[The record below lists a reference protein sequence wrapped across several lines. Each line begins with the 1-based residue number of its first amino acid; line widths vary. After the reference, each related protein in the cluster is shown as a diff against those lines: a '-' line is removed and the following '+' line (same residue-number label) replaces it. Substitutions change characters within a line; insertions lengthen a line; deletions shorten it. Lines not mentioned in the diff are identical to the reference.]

1 MYTTAVFCLFVL
13 AAAFECN
20 AEIVIRNKDGLTK
33 IVHHKVKDN
42 FFVAEKNK
50 IYKFD
55 SEFNILKEQEVN
67 KTCGNKCNNTF
78 TVALVDERNDLLI
91 LCGTHHGGLCETRN
105 TSDLQQLRKIPG
117 VFPTT
122 ETHRVQGMV
131 TYDTDKE
138 QSYLTIAKT
147 LDYIIEDATYQK
159 IIQRY
164 IMETLTE
171 STFVSLVS
179 TLSFKIDYRSA
190 FSSERYTYFFTNQ
203 LEDLRPNANY
213 TSKISRMCNKNY
225 RSFFDTPI
233 QCEDYESYNV
243 VQDAL
248 LVDVDRIKR
257 LYITFA
263 HAEQTGNSI
272 LCSAEMEDINQ
283 KLKLL
288 QERAVNCSYN
298 NTFGYLYSSSCLN
311 GIDGFA
317 DLECVFNQ
325 PYFKSGKGT
334 VKTNLLS
341 KTNNK
346 EGYITT
352 LSTTKVENKD
362 VLIAGTS
369 NGFILKYVIDT
380 SDLIKYESLSVQ
392 PNDQIPIKSVL
403 QIDEESTYASTT
415 TTVYK
420 FSSTKCSEFRSC
432 NATMEGKNPLC
443 GWCVYSQRATRRNDC
458 TYQGSPNHWLSA
470 LSNCTSLQLQPTG
483 IPIGTNKTVK
493 FIVKNLPQRLENDT
507 YFCQVEDSQ
516 VLETVIQGDELSCTI
531 VGKNEHKEVSM
542 RLVVNHKTEN
552 ISIAEAPFLFYNCS
566 SFKRCGKCV
575 ETSGASCWWNTANGA
590 CSLIEGE
597 RQDRVNQSKDCPRLE
612 KIHQRYIPSGVDTNL
627 TLQIRNLNNIVQDED
642 KSSDADDI
650 SIHVEFQSNRFKC
663 SDITTGSIHCTIN
676 GTTNIKKENLLLQ
689 IYYETESGKVYIDN
703 PYSIDVIVYNCYK
716 LSQGKCNYCN
726 ALKSDYICHWP
737 STGEGCVY
745 GQNVSAGYTC
755 PRPEITKIL
764 PRDGLTGPGTII
776 TVYGNEFGTENDTI
790 KHDVNDRKRPMI
802 VNRYCSGNF
811 SDNYIKDMEGPEDFS
826 RNIRKSFQCKLGPY
840 RSNNTTRNETR
851 FYLMETISEI
861 NGSNV
866 LPIWKKT
873 GDVYVLSIEPNKGPA
888 IGGTIISLTGK
899 NLGIGNR
906 AVKSVLFD
914 ESETLCV
921 NSKVQSFLD
930 PILGNVDFRV
940 TCKVNINDKR
950 MPGTRM
956 KFSELTIPDK
966 EHIKTGEEVSELFF
980 NFLPNPEIGSIQPNK
995 GFLSGGTRLTVKGQ
1009 NLNSSSTGSVIIVFG
1024 RETQEIGCIIDPN
1037 SADQVLCEVPPATPG
1052 IRSALG
1058 NSNPSNSQRKKRSN
1072 HCDGC
1077 VTVKI
1082 IVKLDGV
1089 ESSFTISYFHDPSI
1103 NKFDNNVLLYETD
1116 QQYLEIEGENLNLV
1130 AAMHDINITIGLG
1143 ECNVVELTGTYMRCK
1158 APSSQPQPGI
1168 PGTTL
1173 PEVNVTI
1180 GNIHTTVGYIK
1191 YKKNFENVL
1200 IIAGAA
1206 AGAALFLLV
1215 LVVAFFV
1222 CKYRKVGSKAKAL
1235 EKQLNNLEL
1244 EIKHVAKEE
1253 FLDMQTSMSTV
1264 NRNLIEQGFP
1274 YHSYQQ
1280 YACNAMFAT
1289 DYLMSDPVMS
1299 DELRARARTGMERF
1313 QGLLENKFFLV
1324 SLITTM
1330 EKQKHFF
1337 IKEKSNFAGNLCA
1350 IMMGRMDYM
1359 HEVLQVLI
1367 TQLVEDP
1374 SSKRDVKTLFRRSES
1389 ITEKLLSNW
1398 LSLCLYPHLKDHTGS
1413 LLYLL
1418 YIATRKTMEAGPID
1432 ALTNDAKYTLSEEK
1446 LLRKYQG
1453 SATDEETTDVK
1464 FEAKALTLNV
1474 VVDNGEEIYPCKAL
1488 DCDTVNQVKAK
1499 CLDQIYVNYPASQ
1512 LPVDPTEL
1520 LLEWHAGFS
1529 GRMILRDKDNTS
1541 KRDGEWIRVNTLAH
1555 YAVADQSNMALVDP
1569 RNAELSQQED
1579 YVNLAQIDPGFD
1591 VNSMGSDQPLTAE
1604 CSTSHDEE
1612 NPMELKQ
1619 WHLLKDDDANKKEKS
1634 AIDELYLNRL
1644 ITTKLSLV
1652 KYIDDLFSLVLE
1664 NSKCPPPV
1672 KFLYDFLDDLA
1683 EKQKIDPDTLHAW
1696 KSHSYS
1702 IRIWAMLIK
1711 TPSILFDINAPSYV
1725 SESLD
1730 VISQVFIESFS
1741 RTEQA
1746 VSKES
1751 PTQKLIFRNELTKF
1765 RTHVQE
1771 FYKNVKENVQKP
1783 DELGQYLTSINRNQ
1797 QETTFNKNAAL
1808 YRLYEQI
1815 KPYTDEILDD
1825 LSICQETRCLQ
1836 LNKKLDDIFSMM
1848 EE

>member
-1 MYTTAVFCLFVL
+1 MHTITLLTLTIL
-13 AAAFECN
+13 AAVIESET
-20 AEIVIRNKDGLTK
+20 EIVRRGKALSK
-33 IVHHKVKDN
+33 IVPNKGSFYIADGNEVYKLNTRFDEVEKANINEHGNDN
-42 FFVAEKNK
+42 T
-50 IYKFD
+50 ITL
-55 SEFNILKEQEVN
+55 I
-67 KTCGNKCNNTF
+67 
-78 TVALVDERNDLLI
+78 LVDEKNESLI
-91 LCGTHHGGLCETRN
+91 VCGSICKCFGLDQFN
-105 TSDLQQLRKIPG
+105 MKSISDAVVINLHAQLS
-117 VFPTT
+117 
-122 ETHRVQGMV
+122 VQGIV
-131 TYDTDKE
+131 
-138 QSYLTIAKT
+138 
-147 LDYIIEDATYQK
+147 
-159 IIQRY
+159 
-164 IMETLTE
+164 TE
-171 STFVSLVS
+171 SFYEHENHSILTVAASLANNEINLEIMKQYDVLNSFEKNTAS
-179 TLSFKIDYRSA
+179 TVLLKEHIEINYKAVVQNDGHIF
-190 FSSERYTYFFTNQ
+190 FFTNQ
-203 LEDLRPNANY
+203 QERNSLWYISKIAKVCKDKLTTFVDLPLQCNAN
-213 TSKISRMCNKNY
+213 
-225 RSFFDTPI
+225 
-233 QCEDYESYNV
+233 ESYNL
-243 VQDAL
+243 VQDAI
-248 LVDVDRIKR
+248 LVGQNNSITLFV
-257 LYITFA
+257 TFA
-263 HAEQTGNSI
+263 KGKNLEEIESDHGI
-272 LCSAEMEDINQ
+272 LCSADFQVVEQNITEEQ
-283 KLKLL
+283 KRVMDCKH
-288 QERAVNCSYN
+288 NHTDSYLN
-298 NTFGYLYSSSCLN
+298 RKCLN
-311 GIDGFA
+311 NSSTNFDVMDCTA
-317 DLECVFNQ
+317 DVRFYSNGESHIKLDFVDM
-325 PYFKSGKGT
+325 
-334 VKTNLLS
+334 TNVAEGYVTTLS
-341 KTNNK
+341 KTK
-346 EGYITT
+346 LEG
-352 LSTTKVENKD
+352 SD
-362 VLIAGTS
+362 VILAGTA
-369 NGFILKYVIDT
+369 NGFVLKYVLDEDNKISKFESFQIEKDVQT
-380 SDLIKYESLSVQ
+380 PVKSIVQIKE
-392 PNDQIPIKSVL
+392 NM
-403 QIDEESTYASTT
+403 TFASTSSK
-415 TTVYK
+415 VFK
-420 FSSTKCSEFRSC
+420 FSSTDCSEFRTC
-432 NATMEGKNPLC
+432 EETMAGKNPLC
-443 GWCVYSQRATRRNDC
+443 GWCVYSQSATRRNDC
-458 TYQGSPNHWLSA
+458 SYWESQNHWLSA
-470 LSNCTSLQLQPTG
+470 LSKCPSLNLQPSG
-483 IPIGTNKTVK
+483 IPVNINETVMLNVDNLPEHLATDAYFCKVEDDPEALMPVTVK
-493 FIVKNLPQRLENDT
+493 EGKPI
-507 YFCQVEDSQ
+507 
-516 VLETVIQGDELSCTI
+516 SCTI
-531 VGKNEHKEVSM
+531 VGREHKMVAVS
-542 RLVVNHKTEN
+542 LIVEHNSVK
-552 ISIAEAPFLFYNCS
+552 IPIANASFLFYICS
-566 SFKRCGKCV
+566 TFERCGKCV
-575 ETSGASCWWNTANGA
+575 ETFGANCTWNTDNGT
-590 CSLIEGE
+590 CSSSEADE
-597 RQDRVNQSKDCPRLE
+597 PNRVNQVSDCPHLE
-612 KIHQRYIPSGVDTNL
+612 RIHSKYIPSGVDTNL
-627 TLQIRNLNNIVQDED
+627 TLEIGNLNKLKIATEF
-642 KSSDADDI
+642 
-650 SIHVEFQSNRFKC
+650 SIHVEFHSKTFNC
-663 SDITTGSIHCTIN
+663 SDITNGSSECTVN
-676 GTTNIKKENLLLQ
+676 RMTSMKKETLTLEVFYKLN
-689 IYYETESGKVYIDN
+689 SKGPGVYLDN
-703 PYSIDVIVYNCYK
+703 PNQIDVIVYNCSI
-716 LSQGKCNYCN
+716 LSQGKCNFCN
-726 ALKSDYICHWP
+726 ALKSEYICHWP
-737 STGEGCVY
+737 LNSGDCKHGQKVGE
-745 GQNVSAGYTC
+745 GYTC
-755 PRPEITKIL
+755 PMPEITKIL
-764 PRDGLTGPGTII
+764 PRDGYTGEGTII

-790 KHDVNDRKRPMI
+790 VYGDTSVNPVVVNKRCI
-802 VNRYCSGNF
+802 SVIES
-811 SDNYIKDMEGPEDFS
+811 NYRDSTDAEDF
-826 RNIRKSFQCKLGPY
+826 NPGIRESFQCTLGRY
-840 RSNNTTRNETR
+840 RYDKQNKTGFSI
-851 FYLMETISEI
+851 YDVMYKSEEPT
-861 NGSNV
+861 V
-866 LPIWKKT
+866 LLPIWK
-873 GDVYVLSIEPNKGPA
+873 GEDDVYVQSMEPKKGPA
-888 IGGTIISLTGK
+888 IGGTVISLFGK

-906 AVKSVLFD
+906 VVQNVKFLSREDVLPT
-914 ESETLCV
+914 STCKH
-921 NSKVQSFLD
+921 SKVQSEHLAMTVFE
-930 PILGNVDFRV
+930 NFYV
-940 TCKVNINDKR
+940 TCEVSIDVDR
-950 MPGTRM
+950 EPGTNM
-956 KFSELTIPDK
+956 TFEELEIPV
-966 EHIKTGEEVSELFF
+966 EQQIKGKHVLSDLIFK
-980 NFLPNPEIGSIQPNK
+980 FLPNPEIRSIHPTK
-995 GFLSGGTRLTVKGQ
+995 GFLSGGTILTVKGQ
-1009 NLNSSSTGSVIIVFG
+1009 HLNSSNVGTVSISNEK
-1024 RETQEIGCIIDPN
+1024 ETQENCIIDPN
-1037 SADQVLCEVPPATPG
+1037 SADQVLCKVPNATVG
-1052 IRSALG
+1052 VRNALE
-1058 NSNPSNSQRKKRSN
+1058 SNTPSNSQRKKRSS

-1077 VTVKI
+1077 VTVDI
-1082 IVKLDGV
+1082 LVKLDGV
-1089 ESSFTISYFHDPSI
+1089 ESHFTISYYHDPSI
-1103 NKFDNNVLLYETD
+1103 NKFDENVLLYQTD
-1116 QQYLEIEGENLNLV
+1116 QQYLEIKGENLNLV
-1130 AAMHDINITIGLG
+1130 AEMHDINVTIGLG

-1168 PGTTL
+1168 PGATL

-1180 GNIHTTVGYIK
+1180 GNIQRTVGYIE
-1191 YKKNFENVL
+1191 YQKKFENVL

-1206 AGAALFLLV
+1206 AGTALFLLV

-1235 EKQLNNLEL
+1235 EKQLNDLEL

-1374 SSKRDVKTLFRRSES
+1374 SSKRGVKSLFRRSES

-1579 YVNLAQIDPGFD
+1579 YVNLAQIDPCFD

-1664 NSKCPPPV
+1664 SSKCPPPV

>member
-1 MYTTAVFCLFVL
+1 MELIVELSNGTRIPL
-13 AAAFECN
+13 A
-20 AEIVIRNKDGLTK
+20 
-33 IVHHKVKDN
+33 
-42 FFVAEKNK
+42 
-50 IYKFD
+50 
-55 SEFNILKEQEVN
+55 
-67 KTCGNKCNNTF
+67 
-78 TVALVDERNDLLI
+78 
-91 LCGTHHGGLCETRN
+91 
-105 TSDLQQLRKIPG
+105 
-117 VFPTT
+117 
-122 ETHRVQGMV
+122 
-131 TYDTDKE
+131 
-138 QSYLTIAKT
+138 
-147 LDYIIEDATYQK
+147 
-159 IIQRY
+159 
-164 IMETLTE
+164 
-171 STFVSLVS
+171 S
-179 TLSFKIDYRSA
+179 TLFR
-190 FSSERYTYFFTNQ
+190 FF
-203 LEDLRPNANY
+203 R
-213 TSKISRMCNKNY
+213 
-225 RSFFDTPI
+225 
-233 QCEDYESYNV
+233 
-243 VQDAL
+243 
-248 LVDVDRIKR
+248 
-257 LYITFA
+257 
-263 HAEQTGNSI
+263 
-272 LCSAEMEDINQ
+272 
-283 KLKLL
+283 
-288 QERAVNCSYN
+288 
-298 NTFGYLYSSSCLN
+298 
-311 GIDGFA
+311 
-317 DLECVFNQ
+317 
-325 PYFKSGKGT
+325 
-334 VKTNLLS
+334 
-341 KTNNK
+341 
-346 EGYITT
+346 
-352 LSTTKVENKD
+352 
-362 VLIAGTS
+362 
-369 NGFILKYVIDT
+369 
-380 SDLIKYESLSVQ
+380 
-392 PNDQIPIKSVL
+392 
-403 QIDEESTYASTT
+403 
-415 TTVYK
+415 
-420 FSSTKCSEFRSC
+420 CSE
-432 NATMEGKNPLC
+432 
-443 GWCVYSQRATRRNDC
+443 YS
-458 TYQGSPNHWLSA
+458 
-470 LSNCTSLQLQPTG
+470 
-483 IPIGTNKTVK
+483 V
-493 FIVKNLPQRLENDT
+493 
-507 YFCQVEDSQ
+507 
-516 VLETVIQGDELSCTI
+516 
-531 VGKNEHKEVSM
+531 
-542 RLVVNHKTEN
+542 
-552 ISIAEAPFLFYNCS
+552 CS
-566 SFKRCGKCV
+566 KCV
-575 ETSGASCWWNTANGA
+575 ETIRGTCRWCALQGHCESNSTNPPCLHSVPDTF
-590 CSLIEGE
+590 
-597 RQDRVNQSKDCPRLE
+597 QSCPRLQNNTSYLHTDVE
-612 KIHQRYIPSGVDTNL
+612 STLEVEIENTIFNTTDLKNLKVRINSTNITNQTCRFLDGKVDCNITFKARSEAK
-627 TLQIRNLNNIVQDED
+627 TLENIVVQYQSVPNKWIFIDE
-642 KSSDADDI
+642 KSE
-650 SIHVEFQSNRFKC
+650 VF
-663 SDITTGSIHCTIN
+663 
-676 GTTNIKKENLLLQ
+676 
-689 IYYETESGKVYIDN
+689 
-703 PYSIDVIVYNCYK
+703 VYNCTT
-716 LSQGKCNYCN
+716 LSDNKCNYCH
-726 ALKSDYICHWP
+726 ALNTDRFRCKWFNESKSCKHHSP
-737 STGEGCVY
+737 SDNNRYE
-745 GQNVSAGYTC
+745 C
-755 PRPEITKIL
+755 PCPNITKIL
-764 PRDGLTGPGTII
+764 PRDGFIGRGLLI
-776 TVYGNEFGTENDTI
+776 TVTGEEFGIHNEI
-790 KHDVNDRKRPMI
+790 SK
-802 VNRYCSGNF
+802 GNIHI
-811 SDNYIKDMEGPEDFS
+811 NGKKCLAHTVQYINADIPKSEDFS
-826 RNIRKSFQCKLGPY
+826 ENVTNGFVCELTRWDGTETLFYRGDDCQSLPVGDDIIPVWKDGHITSMEPTSGP
-840 RSNNTTRNETR
+840 
-851 FYLMETISEI
+851 
-861 NGSNV
+861 
-866 LPIWKKT
+866 K
-873 GDVYVLSIEPNKGPA
+873 A
-888 IGGTIISLTGK
+888 GGTMITLRGENLGVGNRIISSVVFDNGAKCEHPEVYPHIPTNVPTESVKPPFAIVCKTPEVPSTTSVKLLHISVPK
-899 NLGIGNR
+899 NEPIDVVEL
-906 AVKSVLFD
+906 KF
-914 ESETLCV
+914 T
-921 NSKVQSFLD
+921 FL
-930 PILGNVDFRV
+930 
-940 TCKVNINDKR
+940 
-950 MPGTRM
+950 
-956 KFSELTIPDK
+956 E
-966 EHIKTGEEVSELFF
+966 
-980 NFLPNPEIGSIQPNK
+980 NPVIEMIYPEK
-995 GFLSGGTRLTVKGQ
+995 GFLSGGTVLTVKGKYLNNANAGTVRLVYNSEVQ
-1009 NLNSSSTGSVIIVFG
+1009 VEQCVIDTNSS
-1024 RETQEIGCIIDPN
+1024 
-1037 SADQVLCEVPPATPG
+1037 AQVLCRVPPASKG
-1052 IRSALG
+1052 IIQELNAKASS
-1058 NSNPSNSQRKKRSN
+1058 SNKRKKRSAQ
-1072 HCDGC
+1072 CVEC
-1077 VTVKI
+1077 VTVTI

-1089 ESSFTISYFHDPSI
+1089 EHSFNISYFHDPSI
-1103 NKFDNNVLLYETD
+1103 SKFDQGVLLYQSD
-1116 QQYLEIEGENLNLV
+1116 QQYLEIKGENLNLV
-1130 AAMHDINITIGLG
+1130 AAKHDINITIGIDV
-1143 ECNVVELTGTYMRCK
+1143 CNVVELEGDFMRCK

-1168 PGTTL
+1168 PGATL

-1180 GNIHTTVGYIK
+1180 GNIHTTLGYIK
-1191 YKKNFENVL
+1191 YKPKFESIL

-1235 EKQLNNLEL
+1235 EKQLNDLEL

-1374 SSKRDVKTLFRRSES
+1374 SSKRGVKSLFRRSES

-1529 GRMILRDKDNTS
+1529 GCMILRDKDNTS

-1664 NSKCPPPV
+1664 SSKCPLPV

-1725 SESLD
+1725 LESLD

-1741 RTEQA
+1741 RTEQT

-1765 RTHVQE
+1765 RTHVPE

-1825 LSICQETRCLQ
+1825 LSISQETRCLQ